1 MIKFQGEISGEC
13 LKYILRRDAKKDRI
27 VTLIGLPII
36 GVPVTIA
43 VCAIDWRF
51 VFLCLLFFGLVIA
64 LCSLPPSKKNLGLL
78 VPSAVTIDPESQDMF
93 SDSDKFHE
101 ERAFS
106 LVKEIWDFG
115 EWYDI
120 RTDGNYGKFICQ
132 KDLICEGTLEEF
144 EVLFADKIVRKS
156 VKK

>member
-13 LKYILRRDAKKDRI
+13 LKYIQRRNAKNNRI
-27 VTLIGLPII
+27 ALVGGIVIVL
-36 GVPVTIA
+36 VPATIA

-51 VFLCLLFFGLVIA
+51 VFLCLPFFGFVIA
-64 LCSLPPSKKNLGLL
+64 LCSLPPSKKDLGLL
-78 VPSAVTIDPESQDMF
+78 MPSSVTIDPQIQEMYSESDRFQ
-93 SDSDKFHE
+93 E

-132 KDLICEGTLEEF
+132 KDLISEGTLVEF
-144 EVLFADKIVRKS
+144 ESLFADKIVRKS
-156 VKK
+156 IKK